1 MQQDTLTGLKH
12 DQKGHRFTSRST
24 PPAQNERGNN
34 GKAGACN
41 QPRTVLLMAPSAAL
55 AAAATACVATLAA
68 AGHRV
73 VAVLPEGGIPDA
85 LAGVVASER
94 VVCLSGEGCSEV
106 SIGCA
111 IKALPARFHAMD
123 AVVNFALAPTR
134 RSALLQADAAVELPP
149 GAGLRDLLKATR
161 AVLPGLADSQRGQVI
176 AVLLKD
182 ADSRCQA
189 DPASVGLRSELDEL
203 GVRFT
208 RIVAGPMERKACIDF
223 SAGSRPRSGS
233 AAGGALSLG
242 DLAQAV
248 TWTLAQPRQV
258 AVRDIEIGPAPQCQP
273 VLSRREQ
280 EVLDW
285 TACGKTSEE
294 ISCILGLSVS
304 AVNFHVKS
312 LLFKLQCCNRTAAV
326 ARAAL
331 LGLLA

>member
-1 MQQDTLTGLKH
+1 MQHDTSTALKR
-12 DQKGHRFTSRST
+12 DQKGHRFTSLSA
-24 PPAQNERGNN
+24 PPSQNERANN
-34 GKAGACN
+34 GKAGACD

-55 AAAATACVATLAA
+55 AAAATACAAMLAA
-68 AGHRV
+68 AGHKV

-85 LAGVVASER
+85 LVGPMASER

-111 IKALPARFHAMD
+111 IEALPARFHAMD
-123 AVVNFALAPTR
+123 AVVNFALVPAR
-134 RSALLQADAAVELPP
+134 RSALLQADAAIELPP
-149 GAGLRDLLKATR
+149 QAGLRDLLKATR
-161 AVLPGLADSQRGQVI
+161 AVLPDLAHSRRGQVI

-182 ADSRCQA
+182 ADFHCQA
-189 DPASVGLRSELDEL
+189 DPASAGLRAELDEL

-223 SAGSRPRSGS
+223 STGSRPRSNS
-233 AAGGALSLG
+233 VASGALSLG

-248 TWTLAQPRQV
+248 TWALAQSRQV
-258 AVRDIEIGPAPQCQP
+258 AVRDIEIGPAPKCQP
-273 VLSRREQ
+273 LLSRREH